1 MRAPLKNL
9 LVMALLLTIGLSL
22 APYIVGVVMDV
33 FAVSVHSATGW
44 DLGVGFVENSLGM
57 WPGGEVIAAIMF
69 HAPMSAAGLI
79 SGLFQVFLVIAL
91 RTLVPPLLAGENTDF
106 RVGRILAI
114 GMVDSL
120 ITCLIAIGVSWL
132 FSLGMNDMF
141 TSSVTG
147 AFAQVLVGVGLLVA
161 FALAALYTLGF
172 LRGGD
177 SAFNFSIITSTGRFA
192 LTTFA
197 LISWSLHGLAGGL
210 VGALTVV
217 LCIVG
222 CAVLA
227 VVDGRQSGYW

>member
-1 MRAPLKNL
+1 MIVRAPLKNL
-9 LVMALLLTIGLSL
+9 LVMVLLLTIGLSL

-57 WPGGEVIAAIMF
+57 WPGGEMIAAIMF

-132 FSLGMNDMF
+132 FSLGMNNMF
-141 TSSVTG
+141 TSSITG
-147 AFAQVLVGVGLLVA
+147 TFAQILVGVGLLVA
-161 FALAALYTLGF
+161 FALAALHTLGF

-177 SAFNFSIITSTGRFA
+177 SDFNFSIITSTGRFA

-197 LISWSLHGLAGGL
+197 LISWSLYGL

-217 LCIVG
+217 LCIAG
-222 CAVLA
+222 CTLLA
-227 VVDGRQSGYW
+227 LVDGRESGYW

>member
-9 LVMALLLTIGLSL
+9 LIMVLLLTIGLSL

-69 HAPMSAAGLI
+69 HTSISIPELI

-106 RVGRILAI
+106 RVGRILTI

-132 FSLGMNDMF
+132 FALGMNGMF

-147 AFAQVLVGVGLLVA
+147 AFAQILVGVGLLVA
-161 FALAALYTLGF
+161 FVLAVLYTLGVF
-172 LRGGD
+172 RGGD
-177 SAFNFSIITSTGRFA
+177 SAFNFSIVTSTGRFA

-197 LISWSLHGLAGGL
+197 LISWSLYGLL
-210 VGALTVV
+210 GALTVV

>member
-1 MRAPLKNL
+1 
-9 LVMALLLTIGLSL
+9 
-22 APYIVGVVMDV
+22 MDV

-91 RTLVPPLLAGENTDF
+91 RALVPPLLVSENTDF

-132 FSLGMNDMF
+132 FSLGMNNMF

-147 AFAQVLVGVGLLVA
+147 AFAQILVGVGLLVA
-161 FALAALYTLGF
+161 FALAALHTLGF

-197 LISWSLHGLAGGL
+197 LISWSLYGLL
-210 VGALTVV
+210 GALTVV
-217 LCIVG
+217 LCIAG

-227 VVDGRQSGYW
+227 LVDGRQSGYW

>member
-1 MRAPLKNL
+1 MIVRAPLKNL
-9 LVMALLLTIGLSL
+9 LIMVLVLTIGLSL

-33 FAVSVHSATGW
+33 FAISVHSATGW

-69 HAPMSAAGLI
+69 HAPMSTAGLI

-91 RTLVPPLLAGENTDF
+91 RALVPPLLVSENTDF

-120 ITCLIAIGVSWL
+120 VTCLIAIGVSWL
-132 FSLGMNDMF
+132 SAIGLDRAF
-141 TSSVTG
+141 TSPITG
-147 AFAQVLVGVGLLVA
+147 AFIQVLIGVALL
-161 FALAALYTLGF
+161 ALFVLVVLHALGF
-172 LRGGD
+172 LRGGRGPE
-177 SAFNFSIITSTGRFA
+177 FNFSVVTSMGRFA

-197 LISWSLHGLAGGL
+197 LISWSLHELA
-210 VGALTVV
+210 GALTVV
-217 LCIVG
+217 LCIAG

-227 VVDGRQSGYW
+227 LVDGRQSGYW